1 MKKSKL
7 FKSLVALPSVAVLP
21 LLPIVS
27 AQSENNGS
35 ITEFKQKIVAL
46 KDLTEKLRTSFTNIY
61 YYLKNNNYPF
71 QKDDP
76 KNMNVKSLEYL
87 NRMYG
92 QLDAVYKLL
101 KKLSDAN
108 FDTKEQ
114 YFKLATENGL
124 GNVTSETTLFKFLEN
139 WISNYVIRRYDI
151 IYDNFYMNFQIDKL
165 VKITKNP
172 EVGTFLREH
181 MMTDY
186 EEKSDAFEKAFAD
199 KVANNTFTVTE
210 AQSFV
215 LDLLVLMNENVGKYI
230 REIKEKYY
238 KSLTINQ
245 GNSLDAKVND
255 YSNNTTDKI
264 ASDDIILNNIYSL
277 YNTMNQAGQL
287 NETMTV
293 LRDTIEKAKKE
304 LGTINYTEASNEP
317 SDPIKDNFSRILDE
331 ASNVINGDG
340 NSDTEQQINELIK
353 KLTAAQEKL
362 DGKEQIQKTITNEID
377 NYDGVPETLKNNF
390 KEFLKE
396 ISSNSQYLKELND
409 YLRSIKEAKKLLKKA
424 EEIKKTVNYT
434 QASKKPNKSNFDSYF
449 NGLRVLTYDEN
460 YISSGWPV
468 WPIGDVETDSS
479 LIKNYLMFFKEYFEP
494 LKQAIENLNGNKN
507 LADAKADGTNAINQL
522 NDLEKAQ
529 KDEFLKQI
537 DSLEDISKINEVK
550 NNAEKAN
557 EEAILNKAKAEAT
570 SYVQDLSSLTS
581 EEKNTYIQQINK
593 VNNKDDLEPIKEA
606 ARKANQIAKDL
617 VAKKQEAAETIK
629 GLDSL
634 TNAQKE
640 DYVAQVNQATNINQI
655 DPIVNSAK
663 ATSASNKEL
672 ADKKAQAEETI
683 NDFTY
688 LSNNLKDQI
697 LENIKLSTTVEQ
709 VEQVLN
715 PAVKLNED
723 AKTLVNAINEFSKNT
738 KSYVSDNSDI
748 SNQEKQ
754 LQEINNQMV
763 TDSKLNVSYS
773 DQQVLEQIEK
783 LSNFKQNVDDANN
796 KLESAKTQLI
806 TLIKTTYQ
814 NLNKAQKDKFE
825 QEIQSSNS
833 FENIN
838 MLSSE
843 ADKLNSAMGELITAN
858 NENKELLKDVNLE
871 FCNSD
876 DLASLKAHQEIIDK
890 LIDLEKGIIYKD
902 NTAASIN
909 ELMTQTNTLVQNVI
923 KNVADNETAKT
934 NFINPM
940 QEKLDNYN
948 NLLTSN
954 KFFNAPNAMLTHLR
968 ELVTSFENQLNT
980 IANNNKYLTQEE
992 MDTLNSATSGIDSL
1006 VEDLSHFSDK
1016 VFTNSIGQRIKE
1028 FTSWVETNM
1037 LHTSDQYQENALNTY
1052 NNSMSYTE
1060 AVAAKQNAE
1069 TDYNNLMNNWKAV
1082 EDKIADA
1089 IKTMTYTNTIENDI
1103 KQLIGLND
1111 NIYSDLNTLNNTTK
1125 VLAELNDA
1133 YQAFLK
1139 TNATK
1144 KFAFLDAK
1152 HNLASK
1158 LNTHIVET
1166 ARSSEMSALITEA
1179 DTKFA
1184 QTLNDAKLI
1193 FKLASAL
1200 ENRNEEAFQKAMSS
1214 LTSNT
1219 NISNFAKLLVQ
1230 NNYFNDVKV
1239 AESSSNA
1246 AKELHNIFNSQD
1258 FKDAPKV
1265 LQTLAM
1271 INVAENK
1278 EAFPWWT
1285 CLLIFGALIFLGGIL
1300 TYIFKNK

>member
-1 MKKSKL
+1 
-7 FKSLVALPSVAVLP
+7 
-21 LLPIVS
+21 
-27 AQSENNGS
+27 
-35 ITEFKQKIVAL
+35 
-46 KDLTEKLRTSFTNIY
+46 
-61 YYLKNNNYPF
+61 
-71 QKDDP
+71 
-76 KNMNVKSLEYL
+76 
-87 NRMYG
+87 
-92 QLDAVYKLL
+92 
-101 KKLSDAN
+101 
-108 FDTKEQ
+108 
-114 YFKLATENGL
+114 
-124 GNVTSETTLFKFLEN
+124 
-139 WISNYVIRRYDI
+139 
-151 IYDNFYMNFQIDKL
+151 
-165 VKITKNP
+165 
-172 EVGTFLREH
+172 
-181 MMTDY
+181 
-186 EEKSDAFEKAFAD
+186 
-199 KVANNTFTVTE
+199 
-210 AQSFV
+210 
-215 LDLLVLMNENVGKYI
+215 
-230 REIKEKYY
+230 
-238 KSLTINQ
+238 
-245 GNSLDAKVND
+245 
-255 YSNNTTDKI
+255 
-264 ASDDIILNNIYSL
+264 
-277 YNTMNQAGQL
+277 
-287 NETMTV
+287 
-293 LRDTIEKAKKE
+293 
-304 LGTINYTEASNEP
+304 
-317 SDPIKDNFSRILDE
+317 
-331 ASNVINGDG
+331 
-340 NSDTEQQINELIK
+340 
-353 KLTAAQEKL
+353 
-362 DGKEQIQKTITNEID
+362 
-377 NYDGVPETLKNNF
+377 
-390 KEFLKE
+390 
-396 ISSNSQYLKELND
+396 
-409 YLRSIKEAKKLLKKA
+409 
-424 EEIKKTVNYT
+424 
-434 QASKKPNKSNFDSYF
+434 
-449 NGLRVLTYDEN
+449 
-460 YISSGWPV
+460 
-468 WPIGDVETDSS
+468 
-479 LIKNYLMFFKEYFEP
+479 
-494 LKQAIENLNGNKN
+494 
-507 LADAKADGTNAINQL
+507 
-522 NDLEKAQ
+522 
-529 KDEFLKQI
+529 
-537 DSLEDISKINEVK
+537 
-550 NNAEKAN
+550 
-557 EEAILNKAKAEAT
+557 
-570 SYVQDLSSLTS
+570 
-581 EEKNTYIQQINK
+581 
-593 VNNKDDLEPIKEA
+593 
-606 ARKANQIAKDL
+606 
-617 VAKKQEAAETIK
+617 
-629 GLDSL
+629 
-634 TNAQKE
+634 
-640 DYVAQVNQATNINQI
+640 
-655 DPIVNSAK
+655 
-663 ATSASNKEL
+663 ASNKEL

-1111 NIYSDLNTLNNTTK
+1111 NIYSDLNTLNNTT
-1125 VLAELNDA
+1125 
-1133 YQAFLK
+1133 
-1139 TNATK
+1139 
-1144 KFAFLDAK
+1144 
-1152 HNLASK
+1152 
-1158 LNTHIVET
+1158 
-1166 ARSSEMSALITEA
+1166 
-1179 DTKFA
+1179 
-1184 QTLNDAKLI
+1184 
-1193 FKLASAL
+1193 
-1200 ENRNEEAFQKAMSS
+1200 
-1214 LTSNT
+1214 
-1219 NISNFAKLLVQ
+1219 
-1230 NNYFNDVKV
+1230 
-1239 AESSSNA
+1239 
-1246 AKELHNIFNSQD
+1246 
-1258 FKDAPKV
+1258 
-1265 LQTLAM
+1265 
-1271 INVAENK
+1271 
-1278 EAFPWWT
+1278 
-1285 CLLIFGALIFLGGIL
+1285 
-1300 TYIFKNK
+1300 